1 MRDVVLK
8 AGVDGTFDNAVCV
21 LLGCAGESAVTK
33 LIFTLP
39 LFEGN
44 YYIDVELPNGQ
55 KAKDTLVLNGEL
67 WEYIVPYPVTKNAGI
82 GNLQIV
88 VISNNEFGDVIWKT
102 VILATK
108 VQASV
113 NATDFIAN
121 EYKDILGQMD
131 DKIVELEDVINT
143 KVDKQIG
150 KGLSSIDYTIEDKQ
164 NLTALLSKAYLLGIL
179 QLPTV
184 AISGSYNDLLNKP
197 NRYESIIVLANG
209 NWDYSVS
216 DSAKLTMTQNT
227 NLTVTNVY
235 NGAYGVIEVFGSY
248 TLTLPANSYGLP
260 PEWSSLTPVAGQ
272 HYVYS
277 FRYDGL
283 KFSWKRSVASDT

>member
-8 AGVDGTFDNAVCV
+8 AGVDGTFGDEVSV
-21 LLGCAGESAVTK
+21 LLGCAGESAVTR
-33 LIFTLP
+33 LILTLP

-44 YYIDVELPNGQ
+44 YYIDIELPDGQ
-55 KAKDTLVLNGEL
+55 KTKDTLVQNGEF
-67 WEYIVPYPVTKNAGI
+67 WEYIVPYVVTKDVGI
-82 GNLQIV
+82 GSLQV
-88 VISNNEFGDVIWKT
+88 VVNSNNEFGNVIWKT
-102 VILATK
+102 VMLATK

-121 EYKDILGQMD
+121 EYKDIFEQIN
-131 DKIVELEDVINT
+131 DKIIELEGVVNT
-143 KVDKQIG
+143 KVDTQDG
-150 KGLSSIDYTIEDKQ
+150 KGLSTIDYTMEDKQ
-164 NLTALLSKAYLLGIL
+164 NLTSLHSKAYLLGIL

-184 AISGSYNDLLNKP
+184 ATSGSYSDLLNKP
-197 NRYESIIVLANG
+197 NRYESIIVLENG
-209 NWDYSVS
+209 NWDYSLS

-227 NLTVTNVY
+227 TLAITNVY
-235 NGAYGVIEVFGSY
+235 NGAFGVIEVFGSY

-260 PEWSSLTPVAGQ
+260 PEWNSLTPVAGQ

-283 KFSWKRSVASDT
+283 KFSWRRSVASDT